1 MFFRHHVDK
10 LIYPVI
16 VLVIVVLI
24 CYRPTYHLRAEM
36 PDAFFS
42 QGGNGQA
49 SSREQKIAWAYW
61 ESAQMDVQ
69 WKYTRGRPLP
79 PEPAREFHVNA
90 EALGPA
96 ASDPGTRQLYWH
108 RLQEVWF
115 EPDTWTS
122 DYEWDWGWASDP
134 LASAGS
140 WLRRQADRF
149 FTIR

>member
-69 WKYTRGRPLP
+69 WKYPHGRPLP
-79 PEPAREFHVNA
+79 VDPPPEFRIDAL
-90 EALGPA
+90 ALGPA
-96 ASDPGTRQLYWH
+96 ASDPVVRLFYWH
-108 RLQEVWF
+108 RLRDAWYSPEIWKTDYEWNF
-115 EPDTWTS
+115 GWTS
-122 DYEWDWGWASDP
+122 DP
-134 LASAGS
+134 LGSAGQ
-140 WLRRQADRF
+140 WLKEVISKLF
-149 FTIR
+149 SIG